1 MTNAE
6 IKSRCHVCEH
16 RRTIAY
22 ADGHLSLG
30 CLKASPNGIWPVDIK
45 SLERCPRS
53 HRKRRDNSVDA
64 TELLNVL
71 GKIYAEVSVTPGYVS
86 LNTVLKAAGPSV
98 KKKAQHIARI
108 LVDMGILRVVS
119 RSEKGRKGMRCKYV
133 WNLKSVGPPSLE
145 MVEKINEE
153 IQLSVDKATAK
164 EYERKA
170 IAEIKPSKNLLVDSG
185 ATSCERCWLR
195 DVVDCRERIGAMG
208 LDCKTVNINTIRYA

>member
-6 IKSRCHVCEH
+6 IKSRCHICDY
-16 RRTIAY
+16 RMTIAY

-30 CLKASPNGIWPVDIK
+30 CLKASPDGIRPVAVK

-53 HRKRRDNSVDA
+53 HRKRRDNTVDA

-71 GKIYAEVSVTPGYVS
+71 GKIYAEVSVTPGYIS
-86 LNTVLKAAGPSV
+86 LNTVLKSAGPSV
-98 KKKAQHIARI
+98 KKKAQHISSI
-108 LVDMGILRVVS
+108 LVDMGILLVVS
-119 RSEKGRKGMRCKYV
+119 RSEKGRKGMRCKYI

-153 IQLSVDKATAK
+153 IQLSVEKATEK

-170 IAEIKPSKNLLVDSG
+170 ASEIKPAKNLLVDTG
-185 ATSCERCWLR
+185 ATRCEHCWLR
-195 DVVDCRERIGAMG
+195 DLSNCREKIGAMG
-208 LDCKTVNINTIRYA
+208 LDCKNVNINTIRYA